1 MIYPQATAPLA
12 VANPLFGMGPG
23 IGSLKS
29 TDPITLSSCVW
40 DFRMDTAVYTDTG
53 GTTPASIG
61 SALKYWGNR
70 KTGVSVTKMTEAV
83 TNAMTLTAA
92 GADNNG
98 SGRLE
103 ADAAVTLTG
112 VFTAYVLATWDG
124 NTLHWSGQN
133 GAGGGV
139 FFYAN
144 NIYVCI
150 ADFTDVHIGVG
161 GDTGRKLFR
170 VRRAAD
176 NVCYFTPQGGG
187 ESIIGTKAGDV
198 VVSQMF
204 GRKGVDLSSDNNTIE
219 RNCLFT
225 ADLVA
230 DGTAGGVEQN
240 IIGSAL

>member
-12 VANPLFGMGPG
+12 VANPLLGMGPG
-23 IGSLKS
+23 LGALKS
-29 TDPITLSSCVW
+29 IDPITLSSCVW
-40 DFRMDTAVYTDTG
+40 DFNMTTAVYTNVG
-53 GTTPASIG
+53 GTTPASVG

-70 KTGVSVTKMTEAV
+70 KTGGSITKMTEAV

-103 ADAAVTLTG
+103 ADAVTTLTG
-112 VFTAYVLATWDG
+112 VFTAYILATWNG
-124 NTLHWSGQN
+124 NTLHWSGQD

-150 ADFTDVHIGVG
+150 ADLTDVHIGVG

-170 VRRAAD
+170 VRRASD
-176 NVCYFTPQGGG
+176 NVCYFKPQGGS
-187 ESIIGTKAGDV
+187 ESIMGTKSGNITL
-198 VVSQMF
+198 SQMF
-204 GRKGVDLSSDNNTIE
+204 GRKGVDVSSDNNTIE

-230 DGTAGGVEQN
+230 TNQAGGVEQN
-240 IIGSAL
+240 IIGAAL

>member
-12 VANPLFGMGPG
+12 VANPLLGMGPG

-29 TDPITLSSCVW
+29 TDPITLASCVW
-40 DFRMDTAVYTDTG
+40 DFKMDTAVYTNVG
-53 GTTPASIG
+53 GTTPASAG

-70 KTGVSVTKMTEAV
+70 KTGGSVTKMTEAV
-83 TNAMTLTAA
+83 TNAMTLTAI

-103 ADAAVTLTG
+103 ADAVTTLTG

-124 NTLHWSGQN
+124 NTMHWAGQD

-150 ADFTDVHIGVG
+150 ADFTDVHAAVAGAI
-161 GDTGRKLFR
+161 GRKLFR
-170 VRRAAD
+170 VRRDAS
-176 NVCYFTPQGGG
+176 NVCYFAATGVA
-187 ESIIGTKAGDV
+187 ESTIGTKAGDV

-204 GRKGVDLSSDNNTIE
+204 GRKGVDLSSDNNGIE
-219 RNCLFT
+219 RNCLFS
-225 ADLVA
+225 ADLV
-230 DGTAGGVEQN
+230 TL
-240 IIGSAL
+240 GSAGSIEQHISGAAL